1 MTIEEIKLKVASKK
15 YNFLRENEHLGKNII
30 LLGLGGSHAYGTNT
44 ETSDLDI
51 RGIATNRNKEN
62 TSLPDN
68 PDYNRI
74 NDFVISVNER
84 IVKGEL

>member
-1 MTIEEIKLKVASKK
+1 M
-15 YNFLRENEHLGKNII
+15 
-30 LLGLGGSHAYGTNT
+30 
-44 ETSDLDI
+44 DI
-51 RGIATNRNKEN
+51 RNGKYLDENRQPIPDFFELVDKLEKRLKYDKEN

>member
-1 MTIEEIKLKVASKK
+1 MVNILMKIDNQYQIFFELVDKLEKRLE
-15 YNFLRENEHLGKNII
+15 Y
-30 LLGLGGSHAYGTNT
+30 
-44 ETSDLDI
+44 D
-51 RGIATNRNKEN
+51 KEN